1 MLLTILLN
9 WIVKKIVTNRIKK
22 SSTAVESVRKRK
34 LFIFFRVSILL
45 GYTVLIVGVIIVFAD
60 SIFPPLSRFSS
71 LTSGWF
77 IFASVLALCAMPYA
91 SMSLPISG
99 LTIDKLKDKDFA
111 LFLRGFSS
119 DDYNP
124 SAVNKVSSFS
134 HFLKGKVDK
143 KPDVMKLPFSE
154 RSLCGAIKL
163 FMPVYSVGMTKE
175 LESPEGSKRIYLDDA
190 TWQKDVA
197 SLINK
202 AKYVFVLV
210 HDSDSCLWE
219 IQQCQE
225 TAMNKTL
232 FFIDD
237 SASLKQMLK
246 KEQKNVPDCLRV
258 NNVEKHS
265 AICMINGERKVFS
278 YKNDEAG
285 FEKVLRSF
293 FEERAMLMNENN
305 IFGMYG
311 AGYFTM
317 PLIEDDETC
326 HHIGDQ

>member
-1 MLLTILLN
+1 MLVFVTMSLVVLFTFFLN
-9 WIVKKIVTNRIKK
+9 WIVKKIVTSRIKK
-22 SSTAVESVRKRK
+22 SSTAVEAVRMRK
-34 LFIFFRVSILL
+34 LYIFLRITVLV
-45 GYTVLIVGVIIVFAD
+45 GYTFLIVAVIIGFNND
-60 SIFPPLSRFSS
+60 IFPSLSQFSS
-71 LTSGWF
+71 LMGGWF
-77 IFASVLALCAMPYA
+77 IFVSMLALCSLPYA

-99 LTIDKLKDKDFA
+99 LTINKMKDKDFA

-124 SAVNKVSSFS
+124 SAINKVTSFS
-134 HFLKGKVDK
+134 HRFRGIADK

-154 RSLCGAIKL
+154 RSLCSAIKL

-197 SLINK
+197 SLIDR
-202 AKYVFVLV
+202 ARFVFVLV

-225 TAMNKTL
+225 MAINKTL

-237 SASLKQMLK
+237 PAPLKQMLK
-246 KEQKNVPDCLRV
+246 KDQKSIPVCLRV

-265 AICMINGERKVFS
+265 AICMLNGERKVF
-278 YKNDEAG
+278 YYRNDEAG
-285 FEKVLRSF
+285 FEKTIRSF
-293 FEERAMLMNENN
+293 FEEIIMSKEEYKIVGA
-305 IFGMYG
+305 FGADYLQ
-311 AGYFTM
+311 YF
-317 PLIEDDETC
+317 
-326 HHIGDQ
+326 